1 MLQDRLTLKICDWK
15 KLNRKEYIVYDSIY
29 MKYLE
34 YAKNRKCIRGCRWMD
49 NELGEW
55 GVAASR
61 YGIFFWGDKIV
72 QNLHCV
78 DVCTSLWILL
88 KP

>member
-1 MLQDRLTLKICDWK
+1 
-15 KLNRKEYIVYDSIY
+15 

-34 YAKNRKCIRGCRWMD
+34 YAKNRKCIRGCQWMD

-61 YGIFFWGDKIV
+61 YGIFF
-72 QNLHCV
+72 
-78 DVCTSLWILL
+78 
-88 KP
+88 